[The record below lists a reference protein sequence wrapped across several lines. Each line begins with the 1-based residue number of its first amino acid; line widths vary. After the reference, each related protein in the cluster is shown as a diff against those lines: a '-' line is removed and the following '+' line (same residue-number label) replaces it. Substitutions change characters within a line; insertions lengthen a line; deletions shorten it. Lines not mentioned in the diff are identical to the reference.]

1 MKTLDK
7 KLQKIVDK
15 YKKNL
20 KDFIEKNKLDL
31 EAFSDIEERI
41 SEKIAN
47 LKELSETNIKNI
59 LTEIWTPEEIFAEEV
74 NIEPEPKWFWA
85 KLKKKS
91 ESIIFLWTCYE
102 LWQKTG
108 ISANVYRIFFLFLI
122 FIWAISW
129 TSEIIWISMFWY
141 FIWFL
146 VLRTWIFKLFFSLI
160 LGAIF
165 FMLLIPSVVLFGAY
179 ISNFHIENIYP
190 FMEVSF
196 LFPIGMAIWIFS
208 LLVFILSPH

>member
-91 ESIIFLWTCYE
+91 ESIIFLKNW
-102 LWQKTG
+102 
-108 ISANVYRIFFLFLI
+108 N
-122 FIWAISW
+122 
-129 TSEIIWISMFWY
+129 
-141 FIWFL
+141 
-146 VLRTWIFKLFFSLI
+146 
-160 LGAIF
+160 
-165 FMLLIPSVVLFGAY
+165 FGKC
-179 ISNFHIENIYP
+179 
-190 FMEVSF
+190 
-196 LFPIGMAIWIFS
+196 L
-208 LLVFILSPH
+208 